1 MVASRE
7 GTKGGVSQR
16 REDAKVQR
24 GKGAKGGVSQ
34 RREDAKEKE
43 EKGGKDEGKRSLLGF
58 LLRRSGFWF

>member
-7 GTKGGVSQR
+7 GT
-16 REDAKVQR
+16 KVQR

-43 EKGGKDEGKRSLLGF
+43 EKGGKDGGKRSLLGF
-58 LLRRSGFWF
+58 LLLRRSGFWF